1 MLNNL
6 SIKSKQ
12 IISIFSLILAL
23 LFYGSLAIKEKLK
36 IYHEMNQAQASV
48 TLSISMGNLVH
59 ELQKERGMSVGYI
72 ASQGQKFSDAL
83 SKQYQSVNA
92 KLTSF
97 KALLKKTAEDYPNL
111 ASISLYHTTLNNLKN
126 RSKIQN
132 CVGQFSC
139 SPSEVADY
147 YSRIIQA
154 LMTDAQKDFTH
165 IKNPQIKDMGYS
177 YYALLQAKDQLGK
190 LRAVLAGIYSKG
202 YISQHQQIQVAQLET
217 EKNTYT
223 DLFTRFA
230 DETERKTMKQIMNS
244 EAAKKFDAGIYQ
256 TLHTK
261 PEVQSLNQDA
271 SDWFNTATQ
280 FIDKIKNFEIQQENN
295 LLSQSMTIK
304 EEAQNGVII
313 QSALL
318 VIALL
323 MGVLFSWVIIRNIQS
338 QLAQISDVIHK
349 ISDNADLTLRIP
361 IETKDELSQIG
372 CAFNHMLDRM
382 QRLISDV
389 LAISNTVDQSSEKLV
404 TAADETKIS
413 MHKQYESVHQIHK
426 NIEEMTHSINQVAK
440 QMASVKEQAK
450 TAYHEGQEAES
461 NALESVQAI
470 EDLAHDIEKTT
481 EVVSKV
487 EQESAEIRSVLDI
500 IKDISEQTNLLALN
514 AAIEAARAGE
524 HGRGFAVV
532 ADEVRSLAVRTHQ
545 STEEI
550 QRIIE
555 TLSSQTSRANKAMHH
570 SKEAAM
576 QSVEQIETVKE
587 ALNGILHAIKT
598 TVQANEESD
607 RAGKM
612 QALKAEQT
620 KENVNAVQALTETA
634 QKNTEQV
641 YTSSH
646 QLKEAATALK
656 QKAQIFKI

>member
-12 IISIFSLILAL
+12 VITIIPLILAL
-23 LFYGSLAIKEKLK
+23 LFYGSLVIKEKLE

-72 ASQGQKFSDAL
+72 ASQGKKFSKAL

-92 KLTSF
+92 KLASF
-97 KALLKKTAEDYPNL
+97 KALLNKTAEKHPSL
-111 ASISLYHTTLNNLKN
+111 ATISLYHATLNNLKK
-126 RSKIQN
+126 RTKIQN
-132 CVGQFSC
+132 CVHQFSC
-139 SPSEVADY
+139 PPSKVAGY
-147 YSRIIQA
+147 YSHIIQA
-154 LMTDAQKDFTH
+154 LMMTAQKDFTH
-165 IKNPQIKDMGYS
+165 VKNPQIKDMGYS

-190 LRAVLAGIYSKG
+190 LRAVLAEVFSKG
-202 YISQHQQIQVAQLET
+202 YISQHQQIQVARLET

-230 DETERKTMKQIMNS
+230 NETEQQTMKQILNS
-244 EAAKKFDAGIYQ
+244 EAAKKFDVAIDLA
-256 TLHTK
+256 LHAKTGTHT
-261 PEVQSLNQDA
+261 LNQDA

-280 FIDKIKNFEIQQENN
+280 FINKFKGFEVQQESA
-295 LLSQSMTIK
+295 LLTLSKRIEK
-304 EEAQNGVII
+304 EDQNSLIF
-313 QSALL
+313 QSALII
-318 VIALL
+318 IALL
-323 MGVLFSWVIIRNIQS
+323 MGTLFSWIIIRNIQS
-338 QLAQISDVIHK
+338 QLAQMNDVIYK
-349 ISDNADLTLRIP
+349 ISDNADLTLRMP

-372 CAFNHMLDRM
+372 RAFNHMLDRM
-382 QRLISDV
+382 QQLISDV
-389 LAISNTVDQSSEKLV
+389 LNISNTVGQSSEKLV
-404 TAADETKIS
+404 NAADKTKVS
-413 MHKQYESVHQIHK
+413 MQQQYEAVHQIYE
-426 NIEEMTHSINQVAK
+426 NIEEMTRSINQVAK

-450 TAYHEGQEAES
+450 TAYHEGQEAEI
-461 NALESVQAI
+461 NTLESAQAI
-470 EDLAHDIEKTT
+470 EALAYDIEKTA
-481 EVVSKV
+481 EVVNKV

-587 ALNGILHAIKT
+587 ALNGILHTMQA
-598 TVQANEESD
+598 TVQTNEESA
-607 RAGKM
+607 RVGEM
-612 QALKAEQT
+612 QAHKAGQT
-620 KENVNAVQALTETA
+620 KENVNAVQALAETA
-634 QKNTEQV
+634 QQNTEQV

-646 QLKEAATALK
+646 QLKEVASELK